1 MQRIIKKTILLL
13 IVGLTAMLAIINISD
28 IIMFILNPD
37 AFFFGTETVDKQGC
51 HYVNSKTFILFN
63 TILALTSIVILFLFG
78 YNIIHKRGAL
88 ICMLILIL
96 INFIL

>member
-1 MQRIIKKTILLL
+1 MQRIIKKTVLLL
-13 IVGLTAMLAIINISD
+13 IVGLTAMLAINNISD

-37 AFFFGTETVDKQGC
+37 KFFFGTETVDKQGFR
-51 HYVNSKTFILFN
+51 YINSKTFILFN
-63 TILALTSIVILFLFG
+63 TIWALTSTVIIFLFG

-96 INFIL
+96 TNFLL

>member
-1 MQRIIKKTILLL
+1 MQRIIKKTVLLL
-13 IVGLTAMLAIINISD
+13 IVGLTALLAINNISD

-63 TILALTSIVILFLFG
+63 TILALASIVIIILFG
-78 YNIIHKRGAL
+78 YNIIHKRFHKFN
-88 ICMLILIL
+88 III
-96 INFIL
+96 FIW